1 MEDAAGTL
9 AREGEHILWS
19 GMAEDYDP
27 FADDMRKATIR
38 RFAICFGTAVLLD
51 LFYIVATIA
60 SGTGEFHLLMPLVVL
75 LVAGIIA
82 WSPFT
87 DRSLVLQNAAY
98 FLTDTSIVVATE
110 GVHFASLPAAFG
122 QRDQATG
129 NAECENQKK
138 PILAPA
144 HFCHILYNRIIISR
158 ANATL
163 HVYWDIVIYIHPEI
177 AFPTPGVTRC

>member
-110 GVHFASLPAAFG
+110 GVHFASLPLKTTPCEVVPSAAGNINVLFG
-122 QRDQATG
+122 TAAKARERDYPRNGYTPEKDRQTSEITG
-129 NAECENQKK
+129 LEFFNIKDTPELRAALKK
-138 PILAPA
+138 
-144 HFCHILYNRIIISR
+144 N
-158 ANATL
+158 
-163 HVYWDIVIYIHPEI
+163 
-177 AFPTPGVTRC
+177 